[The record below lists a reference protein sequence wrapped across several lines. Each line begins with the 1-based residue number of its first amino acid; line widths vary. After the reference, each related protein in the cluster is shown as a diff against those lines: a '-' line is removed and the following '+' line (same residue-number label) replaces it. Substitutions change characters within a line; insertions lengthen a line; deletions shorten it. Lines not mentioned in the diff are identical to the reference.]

1 MTGQNEINRAIAYL
15 KKKEDPISE
24 AQIYVLE
31 RKKTEQWAFERYVK
45 GVPEEQR
52 NEALFFAA
60 RDAAQFLTGKISI
73 TAICPD
79 LEESDEEESGTD
91 INTTLPPKEDNGET
105 ITLSRK
111 EYEELLQRIE
121 RVERRLG
128 LKSQKNRLSRKLIK
142 NVNRKD
148 LMSQTDA
155 CRYIGCGKST
165 IKRWADKGYLTGYK
179 DGQRIFYDKKEID
192 NSVIVKEHRLTVAD
206 REKEYGTDN

>member
-31 RKKTEQWAFERYVK
+31 RKKTEQWVFERYVK

-79 LEESDEEESGTD
+79 LEESDEEESGTY
-91 INTTLPPKEDNGET
+91 INTTLLPKEDNGET

-128 LKSQKNRLSRKLIK
+128 LKSQINRVSRKLITD
-142 NVNRKD
+142 VNRKD
-148 LMSQTDA
+148 LMSQTEA
-155 CRYIGCGKST
+155 CHYIGCGKST

-192 NSVIVKEHRLTVAD
+192 NSVVVKEHRLTVAE